1 MNKGVPIATT
11 SITELLAAWRA
22 AERRWERPASPDQV
36 HEAALAVVAAWAA
49 YQDAALGSA
58 SSEFMLIADDD
69 GAYVAA
75 TSGVEACLGYQ
86 PEALL
91 GLHVADLAAEPFET
105 TEAQWAA
112 FLAAGRQDGRFRLRA
127 IDGHIAT
134 LRYQARAHH
143 PVPGYHMSRLW
154 PDEDPSK
161 VVRRPA

>member
-1 MNKGVPIATT
+1 MARRGASLGAPG
-11 SITELLAAWRA
+11 RA
-22 AERRWERPASPDQV
+22 RPV
-36 HEAALAVVAAWAA
+36 HEAALAVVATWAA

-58 SSEFMLIADDD
+58 SREFMLIADDA

-75 TSGVEACLGYQ
+75 TRGVEACLGYQ

-91 GLHVADLAAEPFET
+91 GLHVPDLVAEPFER

-112 FLAAGRQDGRFRLRA
+112 FLTAGRQDGRFRLRA
-127 IDGHIAT
+127 IDGRIVN

-154 PDEDPSK
+154 PDEDPNK
-161 VVRRPA
+161 VD

>member
-1 MNKGVPIATT
+1 MATA

-58 SSEFMLIADDD
+58 SREFMLIADDA

-75 TSGVEACLGYQ
+75 TRGVEAFLGYQ
-86 PEALL
+86 RDALL
-91 GLHVADLAAEPFET
+91 GLRVADLAAEPSKT
-105 TEAQWAA
+105 TEAQWSA
-112 FLAAGRQDGRFRLRA
+112 FLTAGRQDGRFRLRA
-127 IDGHIAT
+127 IDGRIVN

-154 PDEDPSK
+154 PDEDPSQ
-161 VVRRPA
+161 VE